1 MLQKETTLR
10 PVDNAGVRWVKCVKI
25 VGKEKKYGIV
35 GDLLLVL
42 IQSFKE
48 QKDLVKKKI
57 YCGLIISMKSFLYRA
72 DGTYIRSDYNRIVM
86 LARESLKFLGTRIY
100 GPIYKEIRSITDK
113 KKKQTQKY
121 PKVVSYAIS
130 AI

>member
-1 MLQKETTLR
+1 
-10 PVDNAGVRWVKCVKI
+10 
-25 VGKEKKYGIV
+25 
-35 GDLLLVL
+35 
-42 IQSFKE
+42 
-48 QKDLVKKKI
+48 
-57 YCGLIISMKSFLYRA
+57 MKSFLYRA